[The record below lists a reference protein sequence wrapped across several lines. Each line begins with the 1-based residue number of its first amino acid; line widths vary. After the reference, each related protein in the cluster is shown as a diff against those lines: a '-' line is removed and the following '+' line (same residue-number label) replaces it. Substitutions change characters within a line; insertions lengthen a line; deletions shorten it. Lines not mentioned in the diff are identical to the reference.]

1 MLGNQ
6 YIQHIRLANRSLN
19 LIFENVSAQ
28 TYTSSLQRPLTTLL
42 GLTTSQTKIKE
53 LFSIA
58 NAIFPSDL
66 DDTANAMSQSH
77 ADNQDWEDIEFLD
90 NNSDWQHGQVGL
102 EHIFSN
108 EFYSRQPMT
117 NSNINLT
124 WSRLPRDLINKQG

>member
-1 MLGNQ
+1 MPTSNITSDSHPLDWTDKINQNTITEARAQSPLTPKMLGKQ

-77 ADNQDWEDIEFLD
+77 ADNQD
-90 NNSDWQHGQVGL
+90 
-102 EHIFSN
+102 
-108 EFYSRQPMT
+108 
-117 NSNINLT
+117 
-124 WSRLPRDLINKQG
+124 